1 MSPEEF
7 AQRVEPHL
15 GILHRMA
22 RRLARCRTEAE
33 DLAQEGLIRAF
44 ERRGSLRDP
53 EKIRSWLLSL
63 LRNLH
68 LNRVRDQKP
77 HLVVL
82 SGGAE
87 FDHRSGDLEEEIQ
100 ARALSDELVLALQ
113 SLPEEQA
120 TVLWLRSVEGL
131 SYDEIAEAMG
141 TPVGTVRSRL
151 SRAREAMIARLE
163 EKGVSAMGG
172 RR

>member
-7 AQRVEPHL
+7 ARRVRPHL
-15 GILHRMA
+15 GLLHRMA
-22 RRLARCRTEAE
+22 RRLAPTRAEAE

-44 ERRGSLRDP
+44 ERRSSLRDP
-53 EKIRSWLLSL
+53 EKIRSWLLTV

-77 HLVVL
+77 HLLVL
-82 SGGAE
+82 AGGSE
-87 FDHRSGDLEEEIQ
+87 CDRRTGDLEAEMQ
-100 ARALSDELVLALQ
+100 DRALSDELLLALRR
-113 SLPEEQA
+113 LPEEQS
-120 TVLWLRSVEGL
+120 TVLWLRAVEGL
-131 SYDEIAEAMG
+131 SYDEIAEVMG

-151 SRAREAMIARLE
+151 SRAREAMVAHLE
-163 EKGVSAMGG
+163 AQGVRAFGG